1 MFTKKQST
9 NTVGVSNAIDEL
21 LVEMHEQDKDSDI
34 YAVMVSQLEKLY
46 GLKEI
51 DCKVDSVSRVSMD
64 TLTIVSGNVLGILMI
79 VGHERANVVTSKA
92 LTLLTKLR

>member
-1 MFTKKQST
+1 MFTKKQSN
-9 NTVGVSNAIDEL
+9 NTIGVSNAIDEL
-21 LVEMHEQDKDSDI
+21 LVEMHEQDKDSEI
-34 YAVMVSQLEKLY
+34 YAAMVSQLEKLY

-51 DCKVDSVSRVSMD
+51 DCKVDAGSRVSMD
-64 TLTIVSGNVLGILMI
+64 TLTIVAGNVFGILMI